1 MELYQLEELAALAEY
16 GSISKAAESVGVSQP
31 AMSRAMKLLET
42 DIGVPI
48 KSSGDNHSCTESHRG
63 NKGVRQKEED
73 DSCRFCCPGAA
84 VGCHL
89 DAFFL

>member
-42 DIGVPI
+42 DIG
-48 KSSGDNHSCTESHRG
+48 G
-63 NKGVRQKEED
+63 
-73 DSCRFCCPGAA
+73 
-84 VGCHL
+84 
-89 DAFFL
+89 